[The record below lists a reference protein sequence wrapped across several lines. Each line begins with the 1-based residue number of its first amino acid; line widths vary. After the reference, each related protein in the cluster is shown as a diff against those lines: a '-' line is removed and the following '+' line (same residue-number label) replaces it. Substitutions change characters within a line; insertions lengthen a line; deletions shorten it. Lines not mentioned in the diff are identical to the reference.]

1 MAALES
7 GNSVRVGAVAV
18 VVDREA
24 FAWGNQL
31 SGFVNG
37 IGEAGATE
45 PLTVAGCRLLRGA
58 VRAPDWPLT
67 CVAAGRG
74 LPCTALRREC
84 PGAAADTR
92 PRRRF

>member
-1 MAALES
+1 MAALAS
-7 GNSVRVGAVAV
+7 GNSVLVGAVVV

-24 FAWGNQL
+24 FAWRNPL
-31 SGFVNG
+31 SGFVNE
-37 IGEAGATE
+37 IGEAEATE

-74 LPCTALRREC
+74 LPCTALGREF
-84 PGAAADTR
+84 PGAAADAR